1 MGTMKLLTMGPR
13 KAPNP
18 RLLRRLSRRFF
29 TLLALVPL
37 ASVAIYGG
45 ACGHSHDEVSFE
57 VERVVYEGEASD
69 EPLLTLL
76 ASKDSAVSGK
86 GVVFDAPAVTEPL
99 WAWTPPTF
107 QWHVAGATSELSP
120 SAPAPRRHASGS
132 GLFGPMREA
141 HAHGPPLN
149 GQAYFLVFS
158 SPEASLLGVFT
169 TKLEYT
175 PSQEDWTFLGEAAQP
190 IEVNVLSGVFADS
203 ELTAGPFLGT
213 PLTFSIAAQ

>member
-1 MGTMKLLTMGPR
+1 MGTMKLR
-13 KAPNP
+13 
-18 RLLRRLSRRFF
+18 RRFF

-45 ACGHSHDEVSFE
+45 ACGHSDDVSFE
-57 VERVVYEGEASD
+57 VDRVLYEGETSD

-76 ASKDSAVSGK
+76 ASKDSAEEGK

-107 QWHVAGATSELSP
+107 EWHVAGATSEVAP
-120 SAPAPRRHASGS
+120 AAPAPRRHASGS
-132 GLFGPMREA
+132 GLFGPIRAA
-141 HAHGPPLN
+141 HAHGAPLN

-158 SPEASLLGVFT
+158 SPTQSLLGVFT

-175 PSQEDWTFLGEAAQP
+175 PSQEDWTLLGEAAQP
-190 IEVNVLSGVFADS
+190 ITVNVLSGIFSDS
-203 ELTAGPFLGT
+203 ELAEGGGPFLGT